1 MTRQF
6 DIREPS
12 LDALKAAPVYFR
24 YGSNKRRIL
33 IDGLTANAVL
43 ACHAVLSTDEARV
56 KFERMIAGSPKQLN
70 RLVDFCW
77 KHVKIG

>member
-12 LDALKAAPVYFR
+12 LEALKSAPVYFR

-43 ACHAVLSTDEARV
+43 ACYNALSTDAAKA
-56 KFERMIAGSPKQLN
+56 KFERMIAGGPNQLN
-70 RLVDFCW
+70 RLVTFCW
-77 KHVKIG
+77 KHVKMN